1 LLNPY
6 DDGDEN
12 IEEIDTTQ
20 RHICRNLTEMPDDE
34 TLQHACYDLNAA
46 PRKKKTNSA
55 NNNGKISSLPK
66 KPNTPSKILF

>member
-1 LLNPY
+1 
-6 DDGDEN
+6 
-12 IEEIDTTQ
+12 
-20 RHICRNLTEMPDDE
+20 MPDDE